1 MSFFENI
8 ILNSK
13 INFYLILT
21 IFFIILFYPLNS
33 KTKINQDNSYTK
45 AHISK
50 NLKQFTEYAILN

>member
-21 IFFIILFYPLNS
+21 IFFIILFYPLNTKS
-33 KTKINQDNSYTK
+33 KEKKSISYTK